1 MKVRHKI
8 MITRFTGQHAHK
20 YIVRIDTHATHGY
33 QVRIANEKSW
43 RITKFFS
50 DSLYI
55 DSLKTAKRYRN
66 KHYQALSYKRR
77 ATLYDQGPYNQIWG
91 VGIFKLTRIT
101 NETEYT
107 SWVGAYYD
115 NKKRYR
121 KSFSVIKYGVREAK
135 RLAREFRDNGVID
148 KIPIRVK

>member
-1 MKVRHKI
+1 
-8 MITRFTGQHAHK
+8 MIILFAGQHANK
-20 YIVRIDTHATHGY
+20 YIVRIDTRGTHGY

-50 DSLYI
+50 DSLYV
-55 DSLKTAKRYRN
+55 DSLKTATQYRN

-77 ATLYDQGPYNQIWG
+77 STLYDQGPYNQIWG
-91 VGIFKLTRIT
+91 VGIFELTRIT

-107 SWVGAYYD
+107 SWAAAYYH

-121 KSFSVIKYGVREAK
+121 KSFSVNKYGVREAK
-135 RLAREFRDNGVID
+135 RLARQFRDNGVID
-148 KIPIRVK
+148 KISIRVK